1 MKNRLP
7 EIIAGLAIIIALL
20 LPLHQKLTNHFW
32 FHWSGF
38 LHHESVAGSLVALAI
53 GLLLGKYL
61 SKRRG

>member
-7 EIIAGLAIIIALL
+7 EILAGLAIIAALL

-32 FHWSGF
+32 FNWSGF
-38 LHHESVAGSLVALAI
+38 LHHESVGGSFVALAI

-61 SKRRG
+61 GKPRG